1 MGISFFYSLNKFEIL
16 KSQIVGFT
24 RTETAL
30 LSGAIIYYVDEGIL
44 SSVVVQILPGNS
56 KEIFEKLAALN
67 PNFFDFETSISQF
80 EIHGI
85 EKPKNQ
91 YKTNEVKQ
99 NRMSEFSPR
108 TAIILNFDVK
118 NKKFENYIH
127 KNSVLG
133 QNKLLIYPNTLQY
146 IASGTPILTIES
158 KEVVSMTE
166 SKDLIHFKLT
176 GESLPE
182 RFSISKEIDLLS
194 KLSSAGFDKKL
205 FSSNT

>member
-1 MGISFFYSLNKFEIL
+1 MSNSP
-16 KSQIVGFT
+16 
-24 RTETAL
+24 
-30 LSGAIIYYVDEGIL
+30 
-44 SSVVVQILPGNS
+44 LP
-56 KEIFEKLAALN
+56 
-67 PNFFDFETSISQF
+67 P
-80 EIHGI
+80 
-85 EKPKNQ
+85 
-91 YKTNEVKQ
+91 
-99 NRMSEFSPR
+99 
-108 TAIILNFDVK
+108 
-118 NKKFENYIH
+118 
-127 KNSVLG
+127 
-133 QNKLLIYPNTLQY
+133 YPNTLQY